1 MNFPIPPN
9 IIAVLDVLEAAGHEA
24 YVVGGSVRD
33 LCRGVTP
40 HDYDV
45 TTSALPEETKAC
57 FFGCRVIETGIKHG
71 TVTVISDGDPVEITT
86 YRTDGEYKDNR
97 HPESVSFT
105 DKLSADLSRRD
116 FTVNAMAYSPKRGL
130 YDLFGGA
137 EHINERIISCVGEPD
152 RRFGE
157 DGLRILRALRFA
169 SCLDFT
175 VEEKTAESVHKNVHL
190 LKNIS
195 AERIY
200 SELCRLV
207 TGAGA
212 ERILSEYED
221 VITYVMPS
229 AKADYA
235 RAVRELGRADADLYL
250 RLSLLLRTPEGAEDL
265 CRLKADGNA
274 IRSVK
279 AITALADTT
288 IDTKTDVRRLRRRH
302 STEIIRTAILLKL
315 HTDRISADESER
327 LISLLAQTEND
338 CVTPAALAVSGE
350 DVMALGVP
358 RGKAVGEML
367 EYLLELV
374 ITDTAKNEREALL
387 AYVLQRV
394 QA

>member
-9 IIAVLDVLEAAGHEA
+9 IITVLDTLEAAGYEA

-45 TTSALPEETKAC
+45 TTSALPEQTMAC
-57 FFGCRVIETGIKHG
+57 FFGYRVIETGIKHG

-105 DKLSADLSRRD
+105 GALSADLSRRD
-116 FTVNAMAYSPKRGL
+116 FTVNAMAYSPRRGL
-130 YDLFGGA
+130 YDLYGGA
-137 EHINERIISCVGEPD
+137 EHIKERVISCVGEPD

-175 VEEKTAESVHKNVHL
+175 VEEKTAESIHRNVEL

-207 TGAGA
+207 MGAGA

-235 RAVRELGRADADLYL
+235 RAVRELGGADSELYL
-250 RLSLLLRTPEGAEDL
+250 RLSLLLRTPEGAKDL
-265 CRLKADGNA
+265 CKLKSDGNA
-274 IRSVK
+274 QRSVE
-279 AITALADTT
+279 AITALAATE
-288 IDTKTDVRRLRRRH
+288 IDTKVDVRRLRRRYG
-302 STEIIRTAILLKL
+302 TDIIRTAILMKRS
-315 HTDRISADESER
+315 TDRIGIDESER
-327 LISLLAQTEND
+327 LLSLLAETEND
-338 CVTPAALAVSGE
+338 CVAPAALAIGGE

-374 ITDTAKNEREALL
+374 ITDEIPNEREALL
-387 AYVLQRV
+387 AKARE
-394 QA
+394 